1 MLKEASVVR
10 TQATESLDDINKDS
24 EGYEWL
30 LFLFLVFLIVKIK
43 GQFFEMLNFI
53 AIAARKAQFKS
64 GMILRADSTTIASM
78 MAEETSVCGPMSGTC
93 SES

>member
-43 GQFFEMLNFI
+43 GQFFEMLN
-53 AIAARKAQFKS
+53 
-64 GMILRADSTTIASM
+64 
-78 MAEETSVCGPMSGTC
+78 
-93 SES
+93 